1 MHFRKA
7 EQGKG
12 SRSYLCIRGGWCH
25 QKNKVASL
33 DQNRKFIQP
42 CDGAKKSMKICK
54 ECPSYMV
61 IVIEN
66 MELPLQPDMVFT
78 H

>member
-1 MHFRKA
+1 M
-7 EQGKG
+7 
-12 SRSYLCIRGGWCH
+12 
-25 QKNKVASL
+25 SL
-33 DQNRKFIQP
+33 DQNRKFIQLR
-42 CDGAKKSMKICK
+42 DGAKKSMKIHK

-61 IVIEN
+61 IAIKS